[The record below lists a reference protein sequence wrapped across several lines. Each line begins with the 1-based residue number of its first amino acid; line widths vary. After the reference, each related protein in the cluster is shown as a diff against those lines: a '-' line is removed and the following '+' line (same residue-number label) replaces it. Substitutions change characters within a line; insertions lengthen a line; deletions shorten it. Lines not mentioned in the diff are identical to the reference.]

1 MDKKITV
8 ILLVAVIVVAGMG
21 VAAVVINNGQ
31 DSKEVKATGNLP
43 VFGNANNDDYIDS
56 RDIDLMEKLIADES
70 LDRSAYPFLDANQDG
85 ELDSADIEIV
95 KKVIDKKACDLH
107 YSH

>member
-21 VAAVVINNGQ
+21 VAAVVINSGQ

-56 RDIDLMEKLIADES
+56 RDIDLMERLIADES
-70 LDRSAYPFLDANQDG
+70 LVQRF
-85 ELDSADIEIV
+85 
-95 KKVIDKKACDLH
+95 
-107 YSH
+107 